1 MTLPFENDTGPVIK
15 KLASRSI
22 QTDKRRNLFVIVT
35 IALAAALMAAIFC
48 AGAGSDR
55 KLEADIRGQ
64 YQAVVVNCDRD
75 TIERLKDCP
84 EVERWGLSQNYGSAR
99 YGDSV
104 LTVEYA
110 DANWMELGKKPS
122 FTGTLPQAANDIVI
136 AAASA
141 ITIPLLNNLFIILVP
156 PDFLFTG
163 CSVWLKYSSGKCKN
177 ILRTVMKMSR
187 KCNSTRFPINHIYSR
202 LLRVTIFFQIPT
214 IFLNLQFRFTFTL
227 FYHSAF

>member
-122 FTGTLPQAANDIVI
+122 FTGTLPQAANE
-136 AAASA
+136 
-141 ITIPLLNNLFIILVP
+141 ILVERA
-156 PDFLFTG
+156 FLDYFEIPAEVG
-163 CSVWLKYSSGKCKN
+163 L
-177 ILRTVMKMSR
+177 
-187 KCNSTRFPINHIYSR
+187 NSTPFVRQYDILSKKWGVLLCQKEYQTNDIRRSSR
-202 LLRVTIFFQIPT
+202 EWL
-214 IFLNLQFRFTFTL
+214 
-227 FYHSAF
+227 

>member
-15 KLASRSI
+15 RLAARSI

-48 AGAGSDR
+48 AGAGNDR
-55 KLEADIRGQ
+55 KLEADLRGQ

-75 TIERLKDCP
+75 TIEKLKDCP

-122 FTGTLPQAANDIVI
+122 FTGTLPQAANEILVER
-136 AAASA
+136 AF
-141 ITIPLLNNLFIILVP
+141 LIILKSP
-156 PDFLFTG
+156 Q
-163 CSVWLKYSSGKCKN
+163 KSG
-177 ILRTVMKMSR
+177 R
-187 KCNSTRFPINHIYSR
+187 P
-202 LLRVTIFFQIPT
+202 
-214 IFLNLQFRFTFTL
+214 
-227 FYHSAF
+227 

>member
-1 MTLPFENDTGPVIK
+1 MLLSTRKF
-15 KLASRSI
+15 
-22 QTDKRRNLFVIVT
+22 
-35 IALAAALMAAIFC
+35 AALPRSFQLHKFANNVYLLTYLFGRKCQIFTTE
-48 AGAGSDR
+48 SD
-55 KLEADIRGQ
+55 L
-64 YQAVVVNCDRD
+64 
-75 TIERLKDCP
+75 
-84 EVERWGLSQNYGSAR
+84 
-99 YGDSV
+99 V
-104 LTVEYA
+104 LYR
-110 DANWMELGKKPS
+110 
-122 FTGTLPQAANDIVI
+122 
-136 AAASA
+136 
-141 ITIPLLNNLFIILVP
+141 LLNNLFIILVP

>member
-64 YQAVVVNCDRD
+64 YQAVVVNCDHD

-99 YGDSV
+99 
-104 LTVEYA
+104 
-110 DANWMELGKKPS
+110 
-122 FTGTLPQAANDIVI
+122 
-136 AAASA
+136 
-141 ITIPLLNNLFIILVP
+141 
-156 PDFLFTG
+156 
-163 CSVWLKYSSGKCKN
+163 
-177 ILRTVMKMSR
+177 
-187 KCNSTRFPINHIYSR
+187 
-202 LLRVTIFFQIPT
+202 LLRGFQNNQEMPVLPE
-214 IFLNLQFRFTFTL
+214 FHWQPAEV
-227 FYHSAF
+227 SQ

>member
-104 LTVEYA
+104 LTVEKMRGEWNYSHTTEIDHFTVVKCSKCGHEA
-110 DANWMELGKKPS
+110 FAMAIHVKDGNFCPHCGAPMTDEAVEMVTERLGALNDAV
-122 FTGTLPQAANDIVI
+122 D
-136 AAASA
+136 
-141 ITIPLLNNLFIILVP
+141 
-156 PDFLFTG
+156 
-163 CSVWLKYSSGKCKN
+163 
-177 ILRTVMKMSR
+177 
-187 KCNSTRFPINHIYSR
+187 
-202 LLRVTIFFQIPT
+202 
-214 IFLNLQFRFTFTL
+214 
-227 FYHSAF
+227 

>member
-122 FTGTLPQAANDIVI
+122 FTGTLPQAANE
-136 AAASA
+136 
-141 ITIPLLNNLFIILVP
+141 ILVERAFLDYFEIP
-156 PDFLFTG
+156 AEVGQTIEVNLGNGKQTYTGYAHPDVFQSLRKESRHPHSG
-163 CSVWLKYSSGKCKN
+163 CVGRAIKERKLKKRGQVQKWHLASP
-177 ILRTVMKMSR
+177 IFMSER
-187 KCNSTRFPINHIYSR
+187 S
-202 LLRVTIFFQIPT
+202 FQ
-214 IFLNLQFRFTFTL
+214 
-227 FYHSAF
+227 HE

>member
-75 TIERLKDCP
+75 TIERLKD
-84 EVERWGLSQNYGSAR
+84 LSLIHISEPRDMRRSRMPSSA
-99 YGDSV
+99 
-104 LTVEYA
+104 
-110 DANWMELGKKPS
+110 
-122 FTGTLPQAANDIVI
+122 
-136 AAASA
+136 
-141 ITIPLLNNLFIILVP
+141 
-156 PDFLFTG
+156 
-163 CSVWLKYSSGKCKN
+163 
-177 ILRTVMKMSR
+177 
-187 KCNSTRFPINHIYSR
+187 
-202 LLRVTIFFQIPT
+202 
-214 IFLNLQFRFTFTL
+214 
-227 FYHSAF
+227 